1 MYHVQSCIWCFIF
14 ICVNK
19 FKIYLNKT
27 IKKGFGQ
34 QKYTKQYILRNIL
47 KKKITKR
54 RLIIN
59 SEKKIIGKGNEA
71 NEEKKQKVK
80 IKWKK

>member
-1 MYHVQSCIWCFIF
+1 MYNNVHSCIWCFIF

-19 FKIYLNKT
+19 LKIYLKKT

-59 SEKKIIGKGNEA
+59 SEKKLL
-71 NEEKKQKVK
+71 EKVTKQM
-80 IKWKK
+80 KKKSKK